1 MRKKDTR
8 CESGKVWGGEL
19 GGVGEGGAA
28 WPQQLHLLVH
38 VAPFGRRQVDCQLVL
53 ARRERVVPCAGD
65 AVERLVDRHVGECGA
80 P

>member
-1 MRKKDTR
+1 MEMRTR
-8 CESGKVWGGEL
+8 Q
-19 GGVGEGGAA
+19 GVGEKSWAA
-28 WPQQLHLLVH
+28 WPQQLHLLLH
-38 VAPFGRRQVDCQLVL
+38 VAPFGRRQVDCQLVR